1 METGERL
8 TDAAPEGFAQRVRS
22 ALAWR
27 YGGQV
32 AAQLITWSSTIL
44 VVRLLDP
51 ADYGLFAMSQVVVTA
66 LAFLNGYGFAGA
78 LIQADSIDE
87 RDIGQAFGLLL
98 LTNTA
103 LAIAQFLLAPLA
115 ADYFGQPL
123 LTDILRLQVLLFL
136 VVPFI
141 ALPDALLAR
150 KISFRFQ
157 ALASMS
163 GAITGAATALGM
175 AWFGYGVWALVV
187 APILAFGARA
197 VVLVLA
203 AKLRN
208 RPRFGFRGAGAMI
221 GFGGAMIAC
230 QFFWIVQ
237 SQADIVIAGRRF
249 EIHDLGLYSE
259 ALFLALIVTG
269 RFLPPIN
276 EVAFPAYSELHK
288 AGRSLAPYFER
299 VLRSVALITAPIYV
313 GLALTAPEAV
323 LTLFGEKWAE
333 MAPIAQGL
341 ALAMPFF
348 ALQIVC
354 SPTTNAMGQPRIYV
368 MTSACGAAI
377 FVTCF
382 AFGAAYGPMGL
393 VHAWWVAAP
402 MLLAVTLA
410 LTLPRIGMAPSR
422 LVAALAPAAIACGV
436 MALAVTSVSALL
448 PADPPWAR
456 LLVMVPV
463 GAVAYVATIWFGWR
477 DMVRDSWAMLRNR
490 APQPPAASGPT
501 PAGRTSTTAD

>member
-8 TDAAPEGFAQRVRS
+8 TEAAPEGFAQRVRS
-22 ALAWR
+22 AIAWR
-27 YGGQV
+27 YGGQM
-32 AAQLITWSSTIL
+32 AAQLITWSSTIM

-78 LIQADSIDE
+78 LIQADEVGE
-87 RDIGQAFGLLL
+87 RDIGQAFGLLI
-98 LTNTA
+98 LTNSL
-103 LAIAQFLLAPLA
+103 LAVVQFLMAPLA
-115 ADYFGQPL
+115 ADYFSQPQ
-123 LTDILRLQVLLFL
+123 LTDILRVQILLFL

-150 KISFRFQ
+150 QISFRFQ

-163 GAITGAATALGM
+163 GAVTGAATALSM
-175 AWFGYGVWALVV
+175 AWLGYGVWALVI

-197 VVLVLA
+197 LVLVLA
-203 AKLRN
+203 ARLRTF
-208 RPRFGFRGAGAMI
+208 PRFGFGGAGKMI

-230 QFFWIVQ
+230 QFFWIIQ
-237 SQADIVIAGRRF
+237 SQSDILIAGRRF
-249 EIHDLGLYSE
+249 EVHDLGLYSE

-299 VLRSVALITAPIYV
+299 VLRSVALVTAPIYI
-313 GLALTAPEAV
+313 GLALTAPEAI

-333 MAPIAQGL
+333 MAPIARGL

-354 SPTTNAMGQPRIYV
+354 SPATNAMGQPRIYV
-368 MTSACGAAI
+368 MTSASGAAI
-377 FVTCF
+377 FVACF
-382 AFGAAYGPMGL
+382 AAGAAFGPMGL

-402 MLLAVTLA
+402 SLLLVTLA
-410 LTLPRIGMAPSR
+410 LTMPRVGLRAGQ
-422 LVAALAPAAIACGV
+422 LLAAVAPAAVACGV
-436 MALAVTSVSALL
+436 MALAVLAVETVL
-448 PADPPWAR
+448 PAWPAWAR
-456 LLVMVPV
+456 LLVLVPS
-463 GAVAYVATIWFGWR
+463 GAAAYCATLWFGWR
-477 DMVRDSWAMLRNR
+477 KVVRDSWAMIRNR
-490 APQPPAASGPT
+490 APVP
-501 PAGRTSTTAD
+501 

>member
-1 METGERL
+1 MSTGERM
-8 TDAAPEGFAQRVRS
+8 TEAAPEGFAQRVRS

-32 AAQLITWSSTIL
+32 AAQFITWSSTIL

-78 LIQADSIDE
+78 LIQKDE
-87 RDIGQAFGLLL
+87 IGDRDIGQAFGLLL
-98 LTNTA
+98 LTNTL
-103 LAIAQFLLAPLA
+103 LAAVQFAIAPLA
-115 ADYFGQPL
+115 AEYFDQPL
-123 LTDILRLQVLLFL
+123 LTRMLRIQVLLFL

-150 KISFRFQ
+150 RISFRFQ
-157 ALASMS
+157 ALASMAGAVT
-163 GAITGAATALGM
+163 GAITALAM
-175 AWFGYGVWALVV
+175 AWAGYGVWALVV

-203 AKLRN
+203 ARLRTL
-208 RPRFGFRGAGAMI
+208 PVFAFRGAGAMV

-230 QFFWIVQ
+230 QFFWIIQ
-237 SQADIVIAGRRF
+237 SQSDILIAGRSF

-276 EVAFPAYSELHK
+276 DVAFPAYSELHK
-288 AGRSLAPYFER
+288 AGLSLAPYFER
-299 VLRSVALITAPIYV
+299 VLRSVALVTAPIYI
-313 GLALTAPEAV
+313 GLALTAPEAI

-333 MAPIAQGL
+333 MAPIVRGL

-354 SPTTNAMGQPRIYV
+354 NPVTNAMGQPRIYV
-368 MTSACGAAI
+368 MTSAFGAAV

-382 AFGAAYGPMGL
+382 AIGAAYGPQGL
-393 VHAWWVAAP
+393 VRAWWVAAP
-402 MLLAVTLA
+402 TLLAFTLA
-410 LTLPRIGMAPSR
+410 LTMPRAGMRPAR
-422 LVAALAPAAIACGV
+422 LFAAIAPAASACAI
-436 MALAVTSVSALL
+436 MALAVAGVEYALPDWPFWVRL
-448 PADPPWAR
+448 PI
-456 LLVMVPV
+456 MVAA
-463 GAVAYVATIWFGWR
+463 GAATYLGFLWLAWR
-477 DMVRDSWAMLRNR
+477 DVMIDSWAMLRQRNVD
-490 APQPPAASGPT
+490 PAM
-501 PAGRTSTTAD
+501 

>member
-8 TDAAPEGFAQRVRS
+8 TEAAPERFAQRVRS
-22 ALAWR
+22 AIAWR

-32 AAQLITWSSTIL
+32 AAQLITWSSTIM

-78 LIQADSIDE
+78 LIQADEIGE
-87 RDIGQAFGLLL
+87 RDIGQAFGLLI
-98 LTNTA
+98 LTNSL
-103 LAIAQFLLAPLA
+103 LAVAQFLMAPLA
-115 ADYFGQPL
+115 ADYFNQPQ
-123 LTDILRLQVLLFL
+123 LTDILRVQILLFL

-150 KISFRFQ
+150 QISFRFQ

-163 GAITGAATALGM
+163 GAVTGAATALSM
-175 AWFGYGVWALVV
+175 AWLGYGVWALVI

-197 VVLVLA
+197 LVLVLA
-203 AKLRN
+203 ARLRTL
-208 RPRFGFRGAGAMI
+208 PRFGFGGAGKMI

-230 QFFWIVQ
+230 QFFWIIQ
-237 SQADIVIAGRRF
+237 SQSDILIAGRRF
-249 EIHDLGLYSE
+249 EVHDLGLYSE

-299 VLRSVALITAPIYV
+299 VLRSVALVTAPIYI
-313 GLALTAPEAV
+313 GLALTAPEAI

-333 MAPIAQGL
+333 MAPIARGL

-354 SPTTNAMGQPRIYV
+354 SPATNAMGQPRIYV
-368 MTSACGAAI
+368 MTSASGAAI
-377 FVTCF
+377 FVACF
-382 AFGAAYGPMGL
+382 AAGAAFGPMGL

-402 MLLAVTLA
+402 SLLLVTLA
-410 LTLPRIGMAPSR
+410 LTMPRVGLRAGQ
-422 LVAALAPAAIACGV
+422 LLAAVAPAAVACGV
-436 MALAVTSVSALL
+436 MALAVLAVETML
-448 PADPPWAR
+448 PAWPAWAR
-456 LLVMVPV
+456 LLVLVSS
-463 GAVAYVATIWFGWR
+463 GAAAYCAAIWFGWR
-477 DMVRDSWAMLRNR
+477 EVVRDSWAMIRNR
-490 APQPPAASGPT
+490 APLP
-501 PAGRTSTTAD
+501 